1 LKNEGD
7 GVVKLRSELDLK
19 DLKQKELLSQIH
31 QSNNKQAEQDKNIK
45 LMQDTNVE
53 LKYEL
58 DMKNLEIR
66 RLQSELN
73 TKEHSIEILKQKKRS
88 DTEEMQSMF
97 DSQRLNLQNEIKIL
111 RDQNEKQ
118 CEEFEKL

>member
-1 LKNEGD
+1 
-7 GVVKLRSELDLK
+7 
-19 DLKQKELLSQIH
+19 
-31 QSNNKQAEQDKNIK
+31 
-45 LMQDTNVE
+45 MQDTNVE

-73 TKEHSIEILKQKKRS
+73 TKENSIEILKQKKRS

>member
-1 LKNEGD
+1 
-7 GVVKLRSELDLK
+7 
-19 DLKQKELLSQIH
+19 
-31 QSNNKQAEQDKNIK
+31 
-45 LMQDTNVE
+45 MQDTNVE

-118 CEEFEKL
+118 GEEFEKL